1 MSWNVEQFNILHHKD
16 HPEVKQEMLDL
27 INQYDPDIACL
38 QEVVAGDKKKGINY
52 FPDIQK
58 AFRFTDNLYSYS
70 LKDDFDNY
78 HHFGRL
84 IFSKLPVIKKQTV
97 VNCF

>member
-27 INQYDPDIACL
+27 INQYDPDIACF

-52 FPDIQK
+52 FPE
-58 AFRFTDNLYSYS
+58 YS
-70 LKDDFDNY
+70 KK
-78 HHFGRL
+78 RL
-84 IFSKLPVIKKQTV
+84 GLQMACTPTA
-97 VNCF
+97 